1 MRIDCIFAESLFAF
15 HYESEIENELEILSK
30 RKGRQNLL
38 RIYAIKIDSNCYVIT
53 GGAIKI
59 TETMQGHQDTL
70 LELTKLE
77 KCKQYLKEND
87 VFDSDSF
94 YELVNDN

>member
-30 RKGRQNLL
+30 RKGRQKLL
-38 RIYAIKIDSNCYVIT
+38 RIYAIKLDTNCFVIT

-59 TETMQGHQDTL
+59 TGTMQGHKDTL
-70 LELTKLE
+70 EELAKLE
-77 KCKQYLKEND
+77 RCKQYLKEND
-87 VFDSDSF
+87 VFDLDSF

>member
-1 MRIDCIFAESLFAF
+1 MLSINQNMFEV
-15 HYESEIENELEILSK
+15 LSK

-59 TETMQGHQDTL
+59 TETMQGHKDTL
-70 LELTKLE
+70 LELNKLE